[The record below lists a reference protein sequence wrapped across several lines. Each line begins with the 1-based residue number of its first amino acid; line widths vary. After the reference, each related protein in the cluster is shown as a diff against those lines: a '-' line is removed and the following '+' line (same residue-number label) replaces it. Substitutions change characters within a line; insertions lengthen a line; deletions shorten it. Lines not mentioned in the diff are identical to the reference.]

1 MTDETETTAADD
13 SGTPAGEARKMPRE
27 TAPMSEFGTGK
38 AAIGIIVLVVG
49 LAISFGV
56 PLFLL

>member
-1 MTDETETTAADD
+1 MTDETETAAADE
-13 SGTPAGEARKMPRE
+13 SGTPAGEARKTPRE

-38 AAIGIIVLVVG
+38 AAIGILVLAVG

-56 PLFLL
+56 PLLVL